1 VNLTDIIC
9 RTTDVMLHQAAA
21 FHDSNLGDSVSN
33 LHTHLV
39 TANRTTI
46 ALTAFAAF
54 DDFSVHLWSAQ
65 RWSATGTRFTS
76 TAATAL
82 LVAR

>member
-1 VNLTDIIC
+1 V
-9 RTTDVMLHQAAA
+9 LHQAAA
-21 FHDSNLGDSVSN
+21 FHDSYLGNTVTN

-65 RWSATGTRFTS
+65 RWSATGTRFS
-76 TAATAL
+76 TPPAATL
-82 LVAR
+82 LIAR